1 MGSSAGPGSFNA
13 PGVALEMTDSCRI
26 PPCCC
31 WQLGGT
37 VLVVLLCYQQLKF
50 PPVPAHS
57 APAVESTKLLSCGH
71 SLQRRE
77 ATTSGRCVG
86 PSRVPPGNAGSPL
99 IKQRALIS
107 KRFINLG
114 VGPALPPLS
123 ACPDG
128 LRGEHLFLLG
138 LGVGGFPLF
147 CSL

>member
-1 MGSSAGPGSFNA
+1 M
-13 PGVALEMTDSCRI
+13 
-26 PPCCC
+26 
-31 WQLGGT
+31 LG
-37 VLVVLLCYQQLKF
+37 VLLCHQQLKF
-50 PPVPAHS
+50 PPVPA
-57 APAVESTKLLSCGH
+57 VESTKLSRFGH
-71 SLQRRE
+71 SRE

-99 IKQRALIS
+99 LPHQRALIS
-107 KRFINLG
+107 KRFVNLA

-128 LRGEHLFLLG
+128 LWGEHLFLLG